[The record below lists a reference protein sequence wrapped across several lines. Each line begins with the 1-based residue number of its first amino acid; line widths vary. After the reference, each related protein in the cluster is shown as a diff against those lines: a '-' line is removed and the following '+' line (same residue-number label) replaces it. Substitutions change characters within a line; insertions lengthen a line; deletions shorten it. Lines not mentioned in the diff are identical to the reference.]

1 MTITQQEGLKLY
13 TTILSIIKSPTV
25 NVFEEGASL
34 EEVTVCGLQ
43 KEEANTLLVLFIK
56 WKDLAKV
63 SDLMC
68 QKYGYIEKYSNLST
82 MKCLKQLLDASVDKL
97 IRNMKP
103 KEQGEYLN
111 YFTPR
116 NRALLHEVSENEMK
130 ISLYSYYMDTKN
142 TYIKVKN
149 LLIKLRDFFDKYA
162 GEMTI
167 NVTLP
172 KV

>member
-68 QKYGYIEKYSNLST
+68 QKYGYI
-82 MKCLKQLLDASVDKL
+82 
-97 IRNMKP
+97 
-103 KEQGEYLN
+103 
-111 YFTPR
+111 
-116 NRALLHEVSENEMK
+116 
-130 ISLYSYYMDTKN
+130 
-142 TYIKVKN
+142 
-149 LLIKLRDFFDKYA
+149 
-162 GEMTI
+162 
-167 NVTLP
+167 
-172 KV
+172 

>member
-1 MTITQQEGLKLY
+1 
-13 TTILSIIKSPTV
+13 
-25 NVFEEGASL
+25 
-34 EEVTVCGLQ
+34 
-43 KEEANTLLVLFIK
+43 
-56 WKDLAKV
+56 
-63 SDLMC
+63 
-68 QKYGYIEKYSNLST
+68 

-103 KEQGEYLN
+103 KEQDDYLN
-111 YFTPR
+111 YFTQR
-116 NRALLHEVSENEMK
+116 NRALLHEVSDNDMK

-172 KV
+172 KVENTKEEIVKQEEEVSAFQLVNSTYKDYSFKSEEQTEEESSFSQPEK